1 MENGVEHF
9 DYIVVGAGSAGCVL
23 AERLSANHKAR
34 VLVLENGPSDL
45 SPWIHMPAG
54 YGKLFY
60 DAKLNYGF
68 HTEAQPAL
76 ANRQDYVPRGRVVG
90 GSGAINAMVYCR
102 GLPHDFDDWER
113 SGATGW
119 DWETVQDTFDKIETQ
134 VAPDGTTT
142 GSGPLHVS
150 DVRDQI
156 HPLNKNF
163 FTALEECQLPQ
174 TDNINDPEGE
184 GGTVYRINTRN
195 GRRWSAS
202 QAFLT
207 PALGRRNLELRT
219 RARVQKVLIEE
230 GRATGVEV
238 LWKGK
243 QHRISAG
250 QVILASGTVHSPAI
264 LQRSGV
270 GPGALLAQHG
280 IEIVKENSN
289 VGGNLQDHLGV
300 NYYFKS
306 SEPSLNNVLAPW
318 YGKILVGIQ
327 YLLTRKGPLSL
338 SVNQCGGFFRSTPDL
353 SFPDQQLY
361 FNPITYTTSKVGK
374 RSVINPDPFPGFI
387 LGMQPCRP
395 TSRGRI
401 DISGAGLDALPRIQT
416 NALTTA
422 EDEAR
427 VVAGGRLCAQIMNAP
442 IMQKL
447 VTEPMY
453 ADLRT
458 LTDEGIL
465 EDFRAR
471 CGSVF
476 HPVSTCRM
484 GKDSASSVTDP
495 QLQVH
500 GVRNLRVVDAS
511 VFPNVTSGNTN
522 APTMMLA
529 YRAAEMILRTG
540 N

>member
-1 MENGVEHF
+1 MEYF
-9 DYIVVGAGSAGCVL
+9 DYIIVGAGSAGCVL
-23 AERLSANHKAR
+23 AERLSANDTSR
-34 VLVLENGPSDL
+34 VLVLESGPSDR
-45 SPWIHMPAG
+45 SPWIHIPAG

-60 DAKLNYGF
+60 DARLNYGF

-76 ANRQDYVPRGRVVG
+76 ANRRDYVPRGRVVG

-102 GLPHDFDDWER
+102 GMPHDFDDWADA
-113 SGATGW
+113 GATGW
-119 DWETVQDTFDKIETQ
+119 GWENVHDTYDRLETQ

-142 GSGPLHVS
+142 GEGPLHVS
-150 DVRDQI
+150 DVRDEI
-156 HPLNKNF
+156 HPLNRHF
-163 FTALEECQLPQ
+163 FTALDECQLPR

-184 GGTVYRINTRN
+184 GGTVYRINTRK

-202 QAFLT
+202 QAFLH
-207 PALGRRNLELRT
+207 PAIRRRNLELRT
-219 RARVQKVLIEE
+219 SATVEKVVIEE
-230 GRATGVEV
+230 GRATGVDV

-243 QHRISAG
+243 KHRISAG
-250 QVILASGTVHSPAI
+250 QVILSTGSIHSPAI

-280 IEIVKENSN
+280 IDIVKENSN

-318 YGKILVGIQ
+318 YGKVMAGIQ

-338 SVNQCGGFFRSTPDL
+338 SVNQCGGFFRSASDL
-353 SFPDQQLY
+353 STPDQQLY
-361 FNPITYTTSKVGK
+361 FNPITYTTAKVGK

-401 DISGAGLDALPRIQT
+401 DISGAGVDALPRIQP
-416 NALTTA
+416 NALATV
-422 EDEAR
+422 EDEER
-427 VVAGGRLCAQIMNAP
+427 VVAGGRLCARIMQAET
-442 IMQKL
+442 MQKL
-447 VTEPMY
+447 VTAPMY
-453 ADLRT
+453 ADLRA

-465 EDFRAR
+465 DDFRAR

-484 GKDSASSVTDP
+484 GRDAGTSVTDP
-495 QLQVH
+495 DLKVH
-500 GVRNLRVVDAS
+500 GVKNLRVVDAS

-540 N
+540 S

>member
-1 MENGVEHF
+1 MENGLEHF
-9 DYIVVGAGSAGCVL
+9 DYIIVGAGSAGCVL

-34 VLVLENGPSDL
+34 VLVLENGPSDH

-113 SGATGW
+113 AGATGW
-119 DWETVQDTFDKIETQ
+119 GWETVQDTFDKIETQ

-142 GSGPLHVS
+142 GTGPLHVS

-219 RARVQKVLIEE
+219 RARVQKVVIEE

-243 QHRISAG
+243 QHQISAG

-280 IEIVKENSN
+280 IEIVKANSN

-318 YGKILVGIQ
+318 YGKVLVGIQ

-353 SFPDQQLY
+353 PFPDQQLY

-401 DISGAGLDALPRIQT
+401 DISGAGVDALPRIQT
-416 NALTTA
+416 NALTTG

-427 VVAGGRLCAQIMNAP
+427 VVAGGRLCAQIMKAP

-484 GKDSASSVTDP
+484 GNDAASSVTDP

-511 VFPNVTSGNTN
+511 VFPSVTSGNTN

>member
-119 DWETVQDTFDKIETQ
+119 GWETVQDTFDKIETQ

-219 RARVQKVLIEE
+219 RARVQKVVIEE

-318 YGKILVGIQ
+318 YGKIMVGIQ

-401 DISGAGLDALPRIQT
+401 DISGAGVDALPRIQT

-484 GKDSASSVTDP
+484 GKDAASSVTDP

>member
-1 MENGVEHF
+1 MENGLEHF
-9 DYIVVGAGSAGCVL
+9 DYIIVGAGSAGCVL

-113 SGATGW
+113 AGATGW
-119 DWETVQDTFDKIETQ
+119 GWETVQDTFDKIETQ

-142 GSGPLHVS
+142 GTGPLHVS

-219 RARVQKVLIEE
+219 RARVQKVVIEE

-280 IEIVKENSN
+280 IEIVKANSN

-318 YGKILVGIQ
+318 YGKVMVGIQ
-327 YLLTRKGPLSL
+327 YLLYIR
-338 SVNQCGGFFRSTPDL
+338 
-353 SFPDQQLY
+353 
-361 FNPITYTTSKVGK
+361 
-374 RSVINPDPFPGFI
+374 
-387 LGMQPCRP
+387 
-395 TSRGRI
+395 
-401 DISGAGLDALPRIQT
+401 
-416 NALTTA
+416 
-422 EDEAR
+422 
-427 VVAGGRLCAQIMNAP
+427 
-442 IMQKL
+442 
-447 VTEPMY
+447 
-453 ADLRT
+453 
-458 LTDEGIL
+458 
-465 EDFRAR
+465 
-471 CGSVF
+471 
-476 HPVSTCRM
+476 
-484 GKDSASSVTDP
+484 
-495 QLQVH
+495 
-500 GVRNLRVVDAS
+500 
-511 VFPNVTSGNTN
+511 
-522 APTMMLA
+522 
-529 YRAAEMILRTG
+529 
-540 N
+540 

>member
-119 DWETVQDTFDKIETQ
+119 GWKTVQDTFDKIETQ

-280 IEIVKENSN
+280 IEIVKANSN

-318 YGKILVGIQ
+318 YGKVLVGIQ

-401 DISGAGLDALPRIQT
+401 DISGAGVDALPRIQT

-484 GKDSASSVTDP
+484 GKDAASSVTDP